1 MAILEAQVRRRSPA
15 TQTEK
20 SWQINR
26 KPIKPKRQEKWIIGP
41 CDKQMGIEKVNEL
54 KGARKERK
62 RKPWAVYD
70 VENENGPRQ
79 AQSNESKESKGLM
92 VSP

>member
-1 MAILEAQVRRRSPA
+1 
-15 TQTEK
+15 
-20 SWQINR
+20 
-26 KPIKPKRQEKWIIGP
+26 
-41 CDKQMGIEKVNEL
+41 MGIEKVNEL

>member
-1 MAILEAQVRRRSPA
+1 MGLKEPVKI
-15 TQTEK
+15 EK
-20 SWQINR
+20 S
-26 KPIKPKRQEKWIIGP
+26 
-41 CDKQMGIEKVNEL
+41 
-54 KGARKERK
+54 
-62 RKPWAVYD
+62 KPWVVYD

>member
-1 MAILEAQVRRRSPA
+1 MDLEEV
-15 TQTEK
+15 
-20 SWQINR
+20 NGL
-26 KPIKPKRQEKWIIGP
+26 KR
-41 CDKQMGIEKVNEL
+41 
-54 KGARKERK
+54 ARKERK

-79 AQSNESKESKGLM
+79 AQSKESKGLM